1 MIRILTTEVKHMK
14 CSNFL
19 TLLCLSLV
27 LISCSNS
34 PTQKPPNDLRKF
46 SDDPQSMFIEM
57 MNYTLPME
65 MNGITMLNVFPEGEK
80 GIVFPLVG
88 DIPIPENLDGLKTD
102 MLNNMFSGMARQQ
115 ICLEGTRALFKSGVY
130 VKFRFRNKT
139 SSNQID
145 VIVDEETCQYDV
157 SKPEYKLA
165 ETDSAISQTEPNNSI
180 KSTTEKYEFVLGQV
194 SWSEAQEQA
203 AEMGGYLACP
213 NSAEEA
219 YHIRNVVMPIKNRK
233 IAWIGLTDEITEGK
247 WLCNGSEVDI
257 ESIEKEAGWKIWL
270 NRGRPGEL
278 SKRNFAHTMG
288 RPGLLSRENSGVIPK
303 GVKGRQFVE
312 GFVVEW
318 D

>member
-1 MIRILTTEVKHMK
+1 MIRSLTTEVDRMR

-19 TLLCLSLV
+19 TVLCLSLV

-46 SDDPQSMFIEM
+46 PDDPQSIFIEM
-57 MNYTLPME
+57 MNYMLPME
-65 MNGITMLNVFPEGEK
+65 VDGITMLNVFPEGEK

-139 SSNQID
+139 SNNQID

-165 ETDSAISQTEPNNSI
+165 GTDSAISQTEPNNSI

-213 NSAEEA
+213 NSYEEA
-219 YHIRNVVMPIKNRK
+219 WYIKYEVMPVRNRK
-233 IAWIGLTDEITEGK
+233 FAWIGLTDEVTEGK

-257 ESIEKEAGWKIWL
+257 KWIQKVKWWRTWL
-270 NRGRPGEL
+270 NKE
-278 SKRNFAHTMG
+278 K
-288 RPGLLSRENSGVIPK
+288 K
-303 GVKGRQFVE
+303 
-312 GFVVEW
+312 
-318 D
+318 

>member
-1 MIRILTTEVKHMK
+1 MIRSLTPEVDRMR

-19 TLLCLSLV
+19 TVLCLSLV

-46 SDDPQSMFIEM
+46 PDDPQSIFIEM
-57 MNYTLPME
+57 MNYMLPME
-65 MNGITMLNVFPEGEK
+65 VDGITMLNVFPEGEK

-115 ICLEGTRALFKSGVY
+115 MCLKGTRALFESGVY

-139 SSNQID
+139 SNNQID
-145 VIVDEETCQYDV
+145 VIVDEKTCQYDMP
-157 SKPEYKLA
+157 KPEYKSA

-213 NSAEEA
+213 NSYEEA
-219 YHIRNVVMPIKNRK
+219 WYIKYEVMPYRNRK
-233 IAWIGLTDEITEGK
+233 FAWIGLTDEVTEGK

-257 ESIEKEAGWKIWL
+257 EWIQKVKWWRTWL
-270 NRGRPGEL
+270 NKEKKERSNKKGLIPRGFQD
-278 SKRNFAHTMG
+278 KT
-288 RPGLLSRENSGVIPK
+288 
-303 GVKGRQFVE
+303 FVD

>member
-1 MIRILTTEVKHMK
+1 MK

-46 SDDPQSMFIEM
+46 PDDPQSMFIEM

-157 SKPEYKLA
+157 SKPEYKSA
-165 ETDSAISQTEPNNSI
+165 ETDSAISQTESNNSI

-278 SKRNFAHTMG
+278 SKRNFAHTMR

>member
-1 MIRILTTEVKHMK
+1 
-14 CSNFL
+14 
-19 TLLCLSLV
+19 
-27 LISCSNS
+27 
-34 PTQKPPNDLRKF
+34 
-46 SDDPQSMFIEM
+46 
-57 MNYTLPME
+57 
-65 MNGITMLNVFPEGEK
+65 MLNVFPEGEK

-165 ETDSAISQTEPNNSI
+165 ETDSAISQTESNNSI

>member
-1 MIRILTTEVKHMK
+1 MIRSLTPEVDRMRY
-14 CSNFL
+14 SNFL
-19 TLLCLSLV
+19 TVLCLSLV

-46 SDDPQSMFIEM
+46 PDDPQSIFIEM
-57 MNYTLPME
+57 MNYMLPME
-65 MNGITMLNVFPEGEK
+65 VDGITMLNVFPEGEK

-165 ETDSAISQTEPNNSI
+165 ETDSAISQTESNNSI